1 MKRNIK
7 IKKPWQPGYKF
18 RSRPYEI
25 KEKLGNGGFGIAY
38 KVNHIHLEF
47 FSVIKTPNPELQ
59 GTRKYLKYIRGFEK
73 EAKIL
78 AKLCRNP
85 HPNIVHV
92 IDYFEENGLPCMLMS
107 FIEGEDLK
115 KVVLRGDSL
124 SEAEAVEYI
133 RQIGSA
139 LIYCHQNN
147 IIHRDVKPGNIMVR
161 PDHNIAMLIDFGIAT
176 EIAITLTNLSY
187 TANPGYTDGFA
198 PWEQMIARGD
208 IDSRTPQVDIYSLAA
223 SLYFLV
229 TKKIPTSC
237 LARKYKNQ
245 QLESP
250 QQLNPALSDNINKAI
265 LQGMEIEPE
274 NRPERMQ
281 EWLDLLLCS
290 TRKSRTFDLSKQLEK
305 ESQSELKLTNGQKS
319 NSNDQSQLI
328 EGSEM
333 QEAINW
339 AENNQL
345 NNNQFDYLIDS
356 IIWDS
361 PRMEK
366 EAFRPCWV
374 TNDANDHE
382 TVVKPLYEKVM
393 NSWFTSDCQDK
404 SQLIEGQELQEAINW
419 AENNR
424 LNNHQFDYLI
434 ESLVWDSQRME
445 KQAFRSSLVPNETV
459 VKPLYEKV
467 MNSWFTS
474 DCQDKSQL
482 LCGLHL
488 QIVLALVEN
497 KDLSQQEFNFLI
509 DSLVWDMYDNKTVSA
524 EEERE
529 KTEVAQFLKEL
540 WPQLQTKTK
549 HPYKVIQEV
558 LSWTECQPFLTKKIC
573 QLICDSNSPIPE
585 GKEEQQIEQIV
596 QTYFN
601 QDSQDQEI
609 VQHFQVVCEHLLTN
623 ENYDSFWLLLEYRKI
638 LLQETITDAQIQK
651 VLLNT
656 RLIVNQQGK
665 LKIHNCIYQSIFN
678 QEWVA
683 RMLLEDKRPYA
694 KKLLVWLDSNCQDQS
709 QFLNERELQEALQW
723 TIGKGDRLRPQEKK
737 FIALSQAL
745 KFKKI

>member
-38 KVNHIHLEF
+38 KVSHIHLEF

-290 TRKSRTFDLSKQLEK
+290 TRKPRTLDLSKQLEK

-374 TNDANDHE
+374 TNDAND
-382 TVVKPLYEKVM
+382 
-393 NSWFTSDCQDK
+393 
-404 SQLIEGQELQEAINW
+404 
-419 AENNR
+419 
-424 LNNHQFDYLI
+424 
-434 ESLVWDSQRME
+434 
-445 KQAFRSSLVPNETV
+445 NETV

-467 MNSWFTS
+467 MKSWFTS
-474 DCQDKSQL
+474 HCQDKSQL
-482 LCGLHL
+482 LSGLHL

-509 DSLVWDMYDNKTVSA
+509 DSLVWDMYDNKTISA

-638 LLQETITDAQIQK
+638 LLQEAITDAQIQK